1 MQFCGYLAAVR
12 PSRRAVSILAGACL
26 ALALPLASAR
36 AAASLTLDEAWR
48 LAETANPTLRT
59 AQARLAAAEG
69 ELTDARSLLW
79 NNPQLALEQ
88 ARRKVPQPGLA
99 ADKQREWNAGIAQTF
114 EIAGQQA

>member
-1 MQFCGYLAAVR
+1 MKEPL
-12 PSRRAVSILAGACL
+12 
-26 ALALPLASAR
+26 LALPLASAR

-79 NNPQLALEQ
+79 NNPQLAL
-88 ARRKVPQPGLA
+88 
-99 ADKQREWNAGIAQTF
+99 
-114 EIAGQQA
+114 

>member
-12 PSRRAVSILAGACL
+12 PSRRAVSIVAGACI
-26 ALALPLASAR
+26 ALAIPLASAR

-69 ELTDARSLLW
+69 ELTDRCAQSS
-79 NNPQLALEQ
+79 LEQ
-88 ARRKVPQPGLA
+88 SSARP
-99 ADKQREWNAGIAQTF
+99 
-114 EIAGQQA
+114 